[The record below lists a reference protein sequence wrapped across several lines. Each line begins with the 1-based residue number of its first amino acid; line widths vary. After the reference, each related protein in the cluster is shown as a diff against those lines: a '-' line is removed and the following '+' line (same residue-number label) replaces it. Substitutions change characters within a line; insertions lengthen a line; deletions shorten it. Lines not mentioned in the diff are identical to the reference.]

1 MPQAS
6 TINSSVIYVETQTAT
21 YPPPLTQGSRI
32 HVNDYLLCCE
42 QL

>member
-21 YPPPLTQGSRI
+21 YPPPPQLKAQG
-32 HVNDYLLCCE
+32 YM
-42 QL
+42 